1 MNQMSDL
8 PSDLPNNTQLHDL
21 HMQMSSQV
29 QISLIQFTIPQQ
41 IPEQYTQLAMFW
53 QSQQR
58 DIELIDPYNYDFK
71 SNKLPL
77 ARIKKIMKS
86 DQDVKVFIYLYQMIS
101 AEVPILFAKACDLF
115 ISELTMR
122 SWNNTE
128 ENKRRTLQKN
138 DIALAVNKA
147 DVYDFL
153 IDIIPRE
160 DVKNSK
166 KEEYSSSGYRPSS
179 ENVQYYYNNEG
190 MPPNPNN
197 YDPNVLFYRQQQLMQ
212 HRMMLGSS
220 TSIQQ
225 PWNTSDPSQIVD
237 NPISSMDSSNNNYLP
252 NRQLFSFNYNNI
264 SFLLCFFLN
273 QILM

>member
-264 SFLLCFFLN
+264 SFLLCFF
-273 QILM
+273 